1 MTNNDILRRLR
12 YAFDLSDSQMIAT
25 FATAQVT
32 VSRAEVSDWLK
43 KDEDPAYQRC
53 SDERLAAFLN
63 GFIIQRRGKRD
74 GDEERPAERKLSRNN
89 VLRKLRIA
97 LDLKSEDMLEILN
110 LAQVEISKHELSAL
124 FRKPTHKHYR
134 ECQDQFMRGFLKGL
148 QLKHRE
154 SETENPWDSETTS

>member
-97 LDLKSEDMLEILN
+97 LDLKSEDMLEG
-110 LAQVEISKHELSAL
+110 
-124 FRKPTHKHYR
+124 
-134 ECQDQFMRGFLKGL
+134 C
-148 QLKHRE
+148 
-154 SETENPWDSETTS
+154 